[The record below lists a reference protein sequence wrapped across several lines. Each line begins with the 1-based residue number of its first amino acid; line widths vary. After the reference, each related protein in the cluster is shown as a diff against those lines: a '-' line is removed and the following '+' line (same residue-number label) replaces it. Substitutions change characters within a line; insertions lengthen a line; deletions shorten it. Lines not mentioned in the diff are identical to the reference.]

1 MNYELHYV
9 NLIEKYGSSSKPLGY
24 SERHHVHPRC
34 LGGDDS
40 EENLVYLSARTHF
53 LAHILLYKIYKD
65 SKLAYAL
72 SRMQGQSDGTL
83 RRIPSH
89 LASIAKSAFVL
100 NHPMKN
106 PETVAK
112 MVNSRDYTSEE
123 YLQKLKK
130 AHNTDEI
137 REFRKEFTTNNNP
150 MKDLASVA
158 KMRESLLIS
167 PNTGKEYYV
176 SLPDGS
182 SIIVKNLRRFCQER
196 DLPERSF
203 WRTLSTGLPNR
214 RGYQVFN
221 IQ

>member
-9 NLIEKYGSSSKPLGY
+9 KLIEKYGSHLKPLEY
-24 SERHHVHPRC
+24 SERHHIHPKC

-40 EENLVYLSARTHF
+40 EENLVYLSARIHF
-53 LAHILLYKIYKD
+53 LAHLLLYRIYKD
-65 SKLAYAL
+65 NKLAYAL

-89 LASIAKSAFVL
+89 LVSIARKAFIV
-100 NHPMKN
+100 NHPMKD
-106 PETVAK
+106 PKTVAK

-158 KMRESLLIS
+158 KMRESLLTS